1 MRKPLLYN
9 HMNTAGHQNDTIV
22 VNQPRLTADD
32 VITTV
37 NTSTTSSAQLQPQLE
52 MTIITDEQG
61 NQKIVPTNSLVSTSK
76 EKHMKCDAI
85 VFLIYLTSCFI
96 L

>member
-1 MRKPLLYN
+1 
-9 HMNTAGHQNDTIV
+9 MNTAGHQNDTIV

-37 NTSTTSSAQLQPQLE
+37 NTSTTASAQLQPQLE

-61 NQKIVPTNSLVSTSK
+61 NQKIVPTNSLVSTVK
-76 EKHMKCDAI
+76 GECDRVDTIIFYPA
-85 VFLIYLTSCFI
+85 
-96 L
+96 

>member
-1 MRKPLLYN
+1 MVCGLGFMRKPLLYN

-22 VNQPRLTADD
+22 VNQPRLTADE

-37 NTSTTSSAQLQPQLE
+37 NTSATSTATQLQPQLE

-61 NQKIVPTNSLVSTSK
+61 NQKIVPTNSLVSRRGN
-76 EKHMKCDAI
+76 
-85 VFLIYLTSCFI
+85 
-96 L
+96 